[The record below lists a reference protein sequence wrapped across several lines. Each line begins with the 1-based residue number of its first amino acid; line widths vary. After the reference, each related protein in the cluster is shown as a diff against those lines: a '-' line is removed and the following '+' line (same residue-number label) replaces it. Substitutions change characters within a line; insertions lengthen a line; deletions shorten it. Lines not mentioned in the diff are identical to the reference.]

1 MEVVTNGL
9 SLGHWIQMCPTN
21 NDPNFDGRPR
31 VKRTTGIPR
40 SFLKTIEKPAA
51 LSNDGTLDDTKQPSG
66 VMVNAEGEFVIAE
79 PDRAS
84 WEQYQAKAKV
94 SAAAQQAAATG
105 SEELREKGLECSID
119 KRIFLEPTRTPCC
132 GKTYC
137 NDCII
142 NALIENDLVCPGCST
157 EGVLIDNLVPDEKTA
172 AEIKAFQEE
181 KASTGTS
188 KNKPENSLEGEPVT
202 STSKSADTKSASPSS
217 QKGASTATSGTESIG
232 NTRKRRAEEE
242 LSGQRTPPAP
252 GLMRNQHPIVQ
263 QQLQQ
268 TMNGFNPLQMDPLP
282 NLTSATPFPQMPL
295 MNGNPMTTAG
305 MTPMA
310 YPSSN
315 GYMSM
320 AANMAPLMGTNTGLM
335 NGMILPVNGYIGNNG
350 NAWNNVN
357 AAGFTQP
364 LNGMYGPS
372 YSNGMMPNSG
382 YGAGAMQFPMG
393 NMSMGMTSMITQPQG
408 VLSTGKGHGAF
419 LNQQRTIFS
428 EPFPNEENDA
438 YFRKPVNPH
447 RHQARQRRVR
457 PSDYREL

>member
-1 MEVVTNGL
+1 
-9 SLGHWIQMCPTN
+9 MCPTN

-105 SEELREKGLECSID
+105 SEELRERGLECSID
-119 KRIFLEPTRTPCC
+119 KRMFVEPTRTPCC

-157 EGVLIDNLVPDEKTA
+157 EGVLIDNLIPDDETA
-172 AEIKAFQEE
+172 AKIKAFQGE
-181 KASTGTS
+181 KVNPGTS
-188 KNKPENSLEGEPVT
+188 KNKSENPLEREPVT
-202 STSKSADTKSASPSS
+202 SNSKNGETKSASPSS
-217 QKGASTATSGTESIG
+217 QKGAMTVTSSTESVG
-232 NTRKRRAEEE
+232 HAMKRRAEEE
-242 LSGQRTPPAP
+242 LSNQRSLPAP
-252 GLMRNQHPIVQ
+252 GLMRNQNPMGH
-263 QQLQQ
+263 QQLPQA
-268 TMNGFNPLQMDPLP
+268 TNGFDPLQMDPLR
-282 NLTSATPFPQMPL
+282 NLTSATTFPQIPL
-295 MNGNPMTTAG
+295 MNSNGLPSAGVNPM
-305 MTPMA
+305 P

-315 GYMSM
+315 GYMGM
-320 AANMAPLMGTNTGLM
+320 PANMASLMGTNTGLM
-335 NGMILPVNGYIGNNG
+335 NSMMMPANNYIGNNA
-350 NAWNNVN
+350 NTWNHMN

-364 LNGMYGPS
+364 LNGMYGPG

-393 NMSMGMTSMITQPQG
+393 NMSMGMTSTITQPQG
-408 VLSTGKGHGAF
+408 FLSTGKGHGTF

>member
-1 MEVVTNGL
+1 
-9 SLGHWIQMCPTN
+9 
-21 NDPNFDGRPR
+21 
-31 VKRTTGIPR
+31 
-40 SFLKTIEKPAA
+40 
-51 LSNDGTLDDTKQPSG
+51 
-66 VMVNAEGEFVIAE
+66 
-79 PDRAS
+79 
-84 WEQYQAKAKV
+84 
-94 SAAAQQAAATG
+94 
-105 SEELREKGLECSID
+105 
-119 KRIFLEPTRTPCC
+119 
-132 GKTYC
+132 
-137 NDCII
+137 
-142 NALIENDLVCPGCST
+142 
-157 EGVLIDNLVPDEKTA
+157 
-172 AEIKAFQEE
+172 
-181 KASTGTS
+181 
-188 KNKPENSLEGEPVT
+188 
-202 STSKSADTKSASPSS
+202 
-217 QKGASTATSGTESIG
+217 
-232 NTRKRRAEEE
+232 
-242 LSGQRTPPAP
+242 
-252 GLMRNQHPIVQ
+252 MRNQHPIVQ

-408 VLSTGKGHGAF
+408 VLSTGKGHGTF

>member
-1 MEVVTNGL
+1 MTDEL
-9 SLGHWIQMCPTN
+9 PSGHWIQMCPTN

-79 PDRAS
+79 PDQAS

-105 SEELREKGLECSID
+105 SKELREKGLECSID
-119 KRIFLEPTRTPCC
+119 KRMFVEPTRTPCC

-157 EGVLIDNLVPDEKTA
+157 EGVLIDNLNPDVEIA
-172 AEIKAFQEE
+172 AKIKEYEEE
-181 KASTGTS
+181 KAGIKTS
-188 KNKPENSLEGEPVT
+188 KEKPESPLEKEPVP
-202 STSKSADTKSASPSS
+202 STTRSGNNKSSSPSS
-217 QKGASTATSGTESIG
+217 QKGALPATSTTVSIG
-232 NTRKRRAEEE
+232 NTRKRPAEDE
-242 LSGQRTPPAP
+242 LSSQRTPNPP
-252 GLMRNQHPIVQ
+252 GVMHNPNQMGQ

-268 TMNGFNPLQMDPLP
+268 ATNGFNPQMDSLQ
-282 NLTSATPFPQMPL
+282 NLTSAIPFPYQVPL
-295 MNGNPMTTAG
+295 MNGNLMPSAG
-305 MTPMA
+305 MNPMA

-315 GYMSM
+315 GYMGM
-320 AANMAPLMGTNTGLM
+320 AANIPPLMGTNNGLM
-335 NGMILPVNGYIGNNG
+335 NGMIMPTNGYIGNNG
-350 NAWNNVN
+350 NAWNHIN
-357 AAGFTQP
+357 AGGFTQP

-372 YSNGMMPNSG
+372 YGNGMMPNGG
-382 YGAGAMQFPMG
+382 YGAGMMQFPGNVGMG
-393 NMSMGMTSMITQPQG
+393 TIGMAAQSQQG
-408 VLSTGKGHGAF
+408 LSTGKGHGTF